1 MQLFRF
7 ELGICFTPRIELKI
21 SSTQSIEVGISLTPR
36 IAQPSIPIQPETD
49 VLQLNLEPVNYNH
62 FHFLN
67 KDCFTSTEICDDDSV
82 AEAQNRFNWSNT
94 DSSAV
99 EQWPLEVDIQLYW

>member
-62 FHFLN
+62 FHFLT
-67 KDCFTSTEICDDDSV
+67 KIVSLPLRDRICDDDSV
-82 AEAQNRFNWSNT
+82 AEAQYRFNWSNT
-94 DSSAV
+94 PV
-99 EQWPLEVDIQLYW
+99 QWSNDL